1 MSRFNEIEATIIMIA
16 EERRR
21 KKALQDY
28 CFHKTV
34 ESGIC
39 VDCEK
44 DVGQERL
51 EAGYQQAKDL
61 RKYGP

>member
-1 MSRFNEIEATIIMIA
+1 MSRFSEIDSQIIMIA

-21 KKALQDY
+21 KELLQRE
-28 CFHKTV
+28 CFHKTQ

-39 VDCEK
+39 VDCGK

-51 EAGYQQAKDL
+51 EAGYQQSKDR
-61 RKYGP
+61 RKYGD